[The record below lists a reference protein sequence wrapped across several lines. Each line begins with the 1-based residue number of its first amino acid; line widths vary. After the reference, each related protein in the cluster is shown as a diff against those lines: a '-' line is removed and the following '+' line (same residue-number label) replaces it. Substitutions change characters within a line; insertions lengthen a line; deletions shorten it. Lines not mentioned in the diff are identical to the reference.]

1 MTTTARA
8 PLTQKDRILDLLR
21 RREFVT
27 NAELNEVAFRYSA
40 RIHELRAE
48 GHDIRWAA
56 VKGRPGLTR
65 YRLEK
70 LGRGRVP
77 PCVQ

>member
-1 MTTTARA
+1 MS
-8 PLTQKDRILDLLR
+8 QKDRILDLLR

-48 GHDIRWAA
+48 GHDIRWTA

-65 YRLEK
+65 YYIQRSAITA
-70 LGRGRVP
+70 
-77 PCVQ
+77 

>member
-1 MTTTARA
+1 MS
-8 PLTQKDRILDLLR
+8 QKDRILDLLR

-27 NAELNEVAFRYSA
+27 NAELNQVAFRYSA

-48 GHDIRWAA
+48 GHNIRWAA

-65 YRLEK
+65 YYIQEN
-70 LGRGRVP
+70 
-77 PCVQ
+77 Q